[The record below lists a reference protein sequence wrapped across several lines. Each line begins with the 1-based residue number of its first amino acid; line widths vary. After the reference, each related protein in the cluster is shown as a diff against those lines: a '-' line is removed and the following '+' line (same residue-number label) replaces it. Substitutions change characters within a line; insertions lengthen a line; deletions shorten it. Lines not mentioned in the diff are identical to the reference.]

1 MKKLSTEK
9 LNAPLY
15 MDRSNTIQASVPD
28 PTPDDPKRVKPISV
42 REQLKILIDM
52 VPQGESLNPKSI
64 RTIDAIHNALCEDE
78 VFIENADFEFLTKHI
93 EALKMT
99 NVNVYKTYADLI
111 ATAEE
116 YKP

>member
-1 MKKLSTEK
+1 MKKISAEK
-9 LNAPLY
+9 LDDKLY
-15 MDRSNTIQASVPD
+15 MDRNRTIVARD
-28 PTPDDPKRVKPISV
+28 NGKELTV

-64 RTIDAIHNALCEDE
+64 RTIDAIHDALCKDE
-78 VFIENADFEFLTKHI
+78 VNIENADFEFLTKHI

-111 ATAEE
+111 ATAED